1 MNYCKKKI
9 KKSNS
14 DLEESLSIS
23 ENNMILL
30 TEKKKKWNILGYTKK
45 NGLLNEKQLITLRWT
60 REQDKWAKWE
70 NLKKVMYR

>member
-1 MNYCKKKI
+1 MNYCKKK

-30 TEKKKKWNILGYTKK
+30 TEKKKKVKYFGLHQKK
-45 NGLLNEKQLITLRWT
+45 WII
-60 REQDKWAKWE
+60 KWE
-70 NLKKVMYR
+70 TTDNPEVNKRTR

>member
-1 MNYCKKKI
+1 MNYCKKK

-30 TEKKKKWNILGYTKK
+30 TEKKKKVEYFGLHQKK
-45 NGLLNEKQLITLRWT
+45 WII
-60 REQDKWAKWE
+60 KWE
-70 NLKKVMYR
+70 TTDNPEVNKRTR